1 MKATEYKII
10 IAVRPG
16 ESMVRAI
23 NRIISCVS
31 TGHYQGRTVNE
42 ETFIKDNYNF
52 SYSKQNKEYKDI
64 EFN

>member
-1 MKATEYKII
+1 MKATEYKIT

-16 ESMVRAI
+16 ESMVKAI
-23 NRIISCVS
+23 NRIISCTN